1 MALRTAAEAA
11 ALAAAL
17 AMVMMIG
24 AITISVSPFLALKDV
39 ADEHDNVDDDVL
51 SVINRLVH
59 GEFPFLVFV
68 LHI

>member
-1 MALRTAAEAA
+1 MRTTAEVA

-17 AMVMMIG
+17 AMVMITG
-24 AITISVSPFLALKDV
+24 AIIIAVSPLLALKDV

-59 GEFPFLVFV
+59 GEIPFLVFV

>member
-1 MALRTAAEAA
+1 MRTTAEVA

-17 AMVMMIG
+17 AMVMITG
-24 AITISVSPFLALKDV
+24 AIIIAVSPLLALKDV